1 MTANSQ
7 PYAILIL
14 TVILTATLTAI
25 ITKAV
30 VSPKPITTEVVK
42 TEIVTVRDTIR
53 QFVYRDRIKAV
64 IDTVKIDAG
73 EAITYRASLDTTI
86 IADHYRIRTQVDYFH
101 PDQIFSLR
109 QNVTVAVDTVYVN
122 RDRIVTNTVK
132 RTNWN
137 ATAIGVAL
145 GIAGGF
151 TISELLSR

>member
-1 MTANSQ
+1 MTGNNNTLIII
-7 PYAILIL
+7 ILS
-14 TVILTATLTAI
+14 VILTATLTAI

-53 QFVYRDRIKAV
+53 QVVYRDRIKAI
-64 IDTVKIDAG
+64 IDSAKIDAG
-73 EAITYRASLDTTI
+73 EAITYKASLDTTLI
-86 IADHYRIRTQVDYFH
+86 SSHYRIRTEIDYFH
-101 PDQIFSLR
+101 PDQVFTMR
-109 QNVTVAVDTVYVN
+109 QSVNVAVDTIYVN

-145 GIAGGF
+145 GIAGGL